1 MIQHDGDRC
10 GLGAGLAL
18 VVFRQFKGDGVALSS
33 VVQSVMAWTVRLGG
47 ACSS

>member
-33 VVQSVMAWTVRLGG
+33 GVQSVMAWTVRLGG